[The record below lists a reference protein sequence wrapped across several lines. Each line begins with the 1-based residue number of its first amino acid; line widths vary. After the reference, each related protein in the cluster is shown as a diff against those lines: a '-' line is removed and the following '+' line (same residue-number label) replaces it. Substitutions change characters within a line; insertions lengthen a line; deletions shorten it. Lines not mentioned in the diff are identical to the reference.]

1 MTKEEVIAAML
12 KFAAMLDR
20 VPSRDELMRLGGVKR
35 LDIRRHF
42 GTLER
47 LRRECKLERAPRQKR
62 LDMER
67 LFHDWGRVA
76 REVKRLPTM
85 QDYERLGEYSIRP
98 YVERF
103 GRWMNV
109 PAGMKRYAEEHG
121 FGEDWL
127 DVLVQIKHK
136 SEGRLAGPMT
146 FAGQYARTVPGHGT
160 YGVPILCGALVFAP
174 TTENGVLFLF
184 GAIADK
190 LGFLVLRVQS
200 EFPDIEA
207 LRMVGKDKLQ
217 RVRIEVEQESKN
229 FLKHGHDPN
238 GCDLIVCWEDNWPEA
253 PVEVVELSKA
263 IGSQRSAISQNKPKT
278 LPRMNTDERG

>member
-1 MTKEEVIAAML
+1 VTKEEVIAAML
-12 KFAAMLDR
+12 KCAAMLAR

-35 LDIRRHF
+35 LDLRKHF
-42 GTLER
+42 GTFER
-47 LRRECKLERAPRQKR
+47 LRRECKLEREPKQKK

-85 QDYERLGEYSIRP
+85 KDYEQQGEYSTRP

-103 GRWMNV
+103 GRWANV

-127 DVLVQIKHK
+127 DVLVQVKHN
-136 SEGRLAGPMT
+136 SERRLAGPMT
-146 FAGQYARTVPGHGT
+146 FAGQYARTVPGNGT

-184 GAIADK
+184 GAVADK
-190 LGFLVLRVQS
+190 LGFLVLRVQQ

-207 LRMVGKDKLQ
+207 MRMVGKDKLQ
-217 RVRIEVEQESKN
+217 RVRIELEQESKN

-238 GCDLIVCWEDNWPEA
+238 GCDLIVCWEHSWAECPL
-253 PVEVVELSKA
+253 EVIELRKVISNL
-263 IGSQRSAISQNKPKT
+263 RSAIS
-278 LPRMNTDERG
+278 